1 MKDLLEF
8 KENQIYALQKRV
20 AILET
25 YILELTDKSCP
36 EEYKRVIR
44 KEILNP

>member
-20 AILET
+20 SVLET

-36 EEYKRVIR
+36 EQYKKVIR
-44 KEILNP
+44 TEILNP

>member
-20 AILET
+20 AILEIHT
-25 YILELTDKSCP
+25 RAL
-36 EEYKRVIR
+36 
-44 KEILNP
+44 